1 MSYFSLG
8 TFEFLVNPTTGE
20 HYFLEVNPRLQVEH
34 TITEQ
39 VTLTDVVRCQLLLS
53 QGASLAEIGLVD
65 TNLPAPPYGLHSI
78 QLRVTA
84 EDAIRNWVLSTGK
97 VTSFRLPSGHGVRV
111 DTCLG
116 NQESLTVT
124 ADFDSLLAK
133 VIVTSNSWAGAV
145 EKAKRALDDMHIS
158 GVATNLDMLRAIVA
172 DADFISG
179 ACDIQWLDKNYRK
192 LVDGINP
199 PANAETEAANSKP
212 GAGTDTATQI
222 IIPFSGKL
230 VEVAVDVGDVVSE
243 DDVICV
249 VQQMKM
255 ELEVRS
261 HRAGRISWV
270 MDDEDGA
277 LVSQG
282 AIAAV
287 IEPVDRPKL

>member
-1 MSYFSLG
+1 M
-8 TFEFLVNPTTGE
+8 
-20 HYFLEVNPRLQVEH
+20 NPRLQVEH

-39 VTLTDVVRCQLLLS
+39 VTLTDVVQCQLLLS
-53 QGASLAEIGLVD
+53 QGASFDEIGLLD
-65 TNLPAPPYGLHSI
+65 KGLPAPPYGLHSI

-84 EDAIRNWVLSTGK
+84 EDVLRNWTLSTGEI
-97 VTSFRLPSGHGVRV
+97 TSFRLPSGNGVRV

-116 NQESLTVT
+116 HQDSLAVP

-133 VIVTSNSWAGAV
+133 VIVTSTSWAGVV
-145 EKAKRALDDMHIS
+145 EKAKRALDDMYIS
-158 GVATNLDMLRAIVA
+158 GVATNLDMLRVIVA
-172 DADFISG
+172 DSDFISG
-179 ACDIQWLDKNYRK
+179 ACDIQWLDKHYRK
-192 LVDGINP
+192 LVDSISP
-199 PANAETEAANSKP
+199 SQQQSVDAETEGTNSHP
-212 GAGTDTATQI
+212 GAGTDKSDTHI

-230 VEVAVDVGDVVSE
+230 VEVAVDVGDVVGE

-270 MDDEDGA
+270 MEDEDGSM
-277 LVSQG
+277 VSEG
-282 AIAAV
+282 AVAAV

>member
-1 MSYFSLG
+1 M
-8 TFEFLVNPTTGE
+8 
-20 HYFLEVNPRLQVEH
+20 NPRLQVEH

-39 VTLTDVVRCQLLLS
+39 VTLTDVVQCQLLLS
-53 QGASLAEIGLVD
+53 QGASFEEIGLVD
-65 TNLPAPPYGLHSI
+65 RGSPTPPYGLHSI

-84 EDAIRNWVLSTGK
+84 ENALRNWTLSTGEI
-97 VTSFRLPSGHGVRV
+97 TSFRLPSGNGVRV

-116 NQESLTVT
+116 HQDSLAVS

-133 VIVTSNSWAGAV
+133 VIVTSTSWAGVV
-145 EKAKRALDDMHIS
+145 EKAKRALDDMYIS
-158 GVATNLDMLRAIVA
+158 DVATNLDMLRAIVA
-172 DADFISG
+172 DPDFISG
-179 ACDIQWLDKNYRK
+179 ACDIQWLDKHYRK
-192 LVDGINP
+192 LVDSISP
-199 PANAETEAANSKP
+199 PQQQSADTETEGTNSQP
-212 GAGTDTATQI
+212 NTGADKSDTQI

-230 VEVAVDVGDVVSE
+230 VEVAVDIGDVVGE

-270 MDDEDGA
+270 MEDEDGA

-282 AIAAV
+282 AVAAI

>member
-1 MSYFSLG
+1 M
-8 TFEFLVNPTTGE
+8 
-20 HYFLEVNPRLQVEH
+20 NPRLQVEH

-39 VTLTDVVRCQLLLS
+39 VTLTDVVQCQLLLS
-53 QGASLAEIGLVD
+53 QGASLDEIGLLD
-65 TNLPAPPYGLHSI
+65 KGLPTPPYGLHSI

-84 EDAIRNWVLSTGK
+84 EDALRNWVLSTGEI
-97 VTSFRLPSGHGVRV
+97 TSFRLPSGNGVRV

-116 NQESLTVT
+116 HQESLAVS

-133 VIVTSNSWAGAV
+133 VIVTSTSWAGVV
-145 EKAKRALDDMHIS
+145 EKAKRALGDMSIS
-158 GVATNLDMLRAIVA
+158 GVTTNLDMLRAIVA
-172 DADFISG
+172 DLDFISG
-179 ACDIQWLDKNYRK
+179 ACDIQWLDSNYREL
-192 LVDGINP
+192 LVDNTDP
-199 PANAETEAANSKP
+199 SQQQSADAATERTTSHPNN
-212 GAGTDTATQI
+212 GADMQI

-230 VEVAVDVGDVVSE
+230 VEVAVDVGDVVGE

-270 MDDEDGA
+270 MEDEDGS
-277 LVSQG
+277 LVSEG
-282 AIAAV
+282 AVAAV